1 MPKIGKIQVKIK
13 LGLKNWKINL
23 LSGTLD
29 YLLHAISIWD
39 FEPEFN
45 RRLLTLRKPPPPS
58 PASSRGGVSIV

>member
-1 MPKIGKIQVKIK
+1 MPKIGEIQVKIK

-45 RRLLTLRKPPPPS
+45 RRLLTLRKHPPPHLL
-58 PASSRGGVSIV
+58 AAVVEFQ

>member
-39 FEPEFN
+39 FEKKE
-45 RRLLTLRKPPPPS
+45 
-58 PASSRGGVSIV
+58 